1 MSAVRQPAEWVELM
15 KNSDQSYR
23 EIFDGVNDMILV
35 HDLETGEIL
44 DANRKCLE
52 AGYTV
57 EEIKRMGVA
66 GFSPPGERYAPERIS
81 RLIRRAAEG
90 EPQLFEWGFRDREGR
105 IHPTEVSLRRA
116 LIQGKN
122 RLIAIV
128 RDISERKEAER
139 ELQQARDSFHSIVEK
154 SSDGILVLDMRETV
168 VFANEAAAAY
178 LGCAVED
185 MLGGP
190 FTRSV
195 RGDDD
200 RDIRITREN
209 GEPGVG
215 DIRRSRTVWQGAEGW
230 LVTIRDVTER
240 QRLLA
245 ERQVYIDEL
254 TEALRRIQTLKGL
267 LPICSCCKKIRN
279 DAGYW
284 EQIETYITQHSE
296 AEFTHS
302 VCPEC
307 AEKYFREYQGMQAPS
322 PPREDGPAPGPGP
335 DPAL

>member
-1 MSAVRQPAEWVELM
+1 MEE
-15 KNSDQSYR
+15 SDQSYR

-44 DANRKCLE
+44 DANRKCME

-66 GFSPPGERYAPERIS
+66 GFSPPGEPYTPERIGL
-81 RLIRRAAEG
+81 LIRRAAGG
-90 EPQLFEWGFRDREGR
+90 EPQLFEWGFRDKEGR
-105 IHPTEVSLRRA
+105 MHPTEVSLKRA
-116 LIQGKN
+116 RIQGKN
-122 RLIAIV
+122 RLLAIV

-154 SSDGILVLDMRETV
+154 SSDGILVLDMGETV
-168 VFANEAAAAY
+168 VFANEAAARF
-178 LGCAVED
+178 LGCGRSA
-185 MLGGP
+185 LAGSP
-190 FTRSV
+190 FNQWV
-195 RGDDD
+195 GNAEE
-200 RDIRITREN
+200 RDVRITLEN

-215 DIRRSRTVWQGAEGW
+215 DIRRSRTVWEGAEGW

-245 ERQVYIDEL
+245 ERQVYIEEL

-307 AEKYFREYQGMQAPS
+307 AEKYFR
-322 PPREDGPAPGPGP
+322 
-335 DPAL
+335 

>member
-1 MSAVRQPAEWVELM
+1 MEE
-15 KNSDQSYR
+15 SDQSYR

-35 HDLETGEIL
+35 HDLATGEIL
-44 DANRKCLE
+44 DANRKCME

-105 IHPTEVSLRRA
+105 IHPTEVSLKRA

-122 RLIAIV
+122 RLLAIV

-168 VFANEAAAAY
+168 VFANEAAAGY
-178 LGCAVED
+178 LECTVKD
-185 MLGGP
+185 MVGAP
-190 FTRSV
+190 FTRWV
-195 RGDDD
+195 QD
-200 RDIRITREN
+200 RNSWDIHIIRPS

-245 ERQVYIDEL
+245 ERQMYIDEL
-254 TEALRRIQTLKGL
+254 SEALRRIQTLKGL

-307 AEKYFREYQGMQAPS
+307 VEKYFREYRGSQAP
-322 PPREDGPAPGPGP
+322 PAAPGDVFPPEAGA
-335 DPAL
+335 DPCF